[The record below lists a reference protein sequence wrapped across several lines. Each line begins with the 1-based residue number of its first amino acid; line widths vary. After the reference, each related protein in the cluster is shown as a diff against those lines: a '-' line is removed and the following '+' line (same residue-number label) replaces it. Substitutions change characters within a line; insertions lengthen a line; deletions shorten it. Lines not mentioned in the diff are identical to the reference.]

1 MIIGWTVLH
10 FYTGEQF
17 RELKC
22 NFNAFFSYKDICAE
36 FIYML
41 LYTIYFYFTLLCLI
55 TVYSAVLQFIY
66 AADVLILDLI
76 LRFPLVLKTTE
87 SVTREMMKRT
97 FLK

>member
-1 MIIGWTVLH
+1 MLSSLCCGLLKGARCLFFCHYQTVGFIISPNIKDPSPSQTHKALH
-10 FYTGEQF
+10 
-17 RELKC
+17 
-22 NFNAFFSYKDICAE
+22 
-36 FIYML
+36 L
-41 LYTIYFYFTLLCLI
+41 LNKL

-66 AADVLILDLI
+66 AADVFILDLI